1 MDTTRNIKR
10 NSKRNRG
17 RYRDLKDASD
27 VLINLYHFFLRCRFQ
42 ARRRIKRALVR
53 LVPHLRQPVPCRIA
67 SVPEPW
73 VHA

>member
-1 MDTTRNIKR
+1 VDTTRNIKR

-53 LVPHLRQPVPCRIA
+53 LVPHLRQPVPCQIA

>member
-1 MDTTRNIKR
+1 VDTTRNIKR

>member
-53 LVPHLRQPVPCRIA
+53 LVPHLRQPVPYRIA

>member
-1 MDTTRNIKR
+1 MWTLLGIL
-10 NSKRNRG
+10 RG
-17 RYRDLKDASD
+17 IVNATEGGIDLKDASD

>member
-53 LVPHLRQPVPCRIA
+53 LVPHLRQPVPCQIA